1 MNFARKHLVTAAI
14 GILLVSGFSLPA
26 AAQEVKIGVVNVPVL
41 LDRAP
46 QTKAAMDALQ
56 EEFAPRQRE
65 FVAKQ
70 KELEDL
76 TAKIQKDVAVMG
88 ETERRNAEKN
98 LRDLQRDVARLQQEF
113 REDLE
118 LRQNEVLGELQRA
131 LLKELQDYAQAQ
143 GQYHGRGIA
152 RRRGQLPGPEFTLIR
167 SASRLADAG
176 HPRRTRKP
184 IRL

>member
-1 MNFARKHLVTAAI
+1 MIFARLHLVKAAL
-14 GILLVSGFSLPA
+14 GILLACAIALPA
-26 AAQEVKIGVVNVPVL
+26 AAQDLKIGVVNVPVL

-46 QTKAAMDALQ
+46 QTRAAMDSLQ

-65 FVAKQ
+65 FIAKQ

-118 LRQNEVLGELQRA
+118 LRQNEELANLQRA
-131 LLKELQDYAQAQ
+131 LLKELQEYAQAQ
-143 GQYHGRGIA
+143 GYD
-152 RRRGQLPGPEFTLIR
+152 LIVGDGVLF
-167 SASRLADAG
+167 ASTAVNITEEVLRAVEANYQAQSS
-176 HPRRTRKP
+176 R
-184 IRL
+184 

>member
-1 MNFARKHLVTAAI
+1 MKFVKQHLVNAVAGIVLACAI
-14 GILLVSGFSLPA
+14 ALPA
-26 AAQEVKIGVVNVPVL
+26 AAQELKIGVVNVPVL
-41 LDRAP
+41 MDRAP

-76 TAKIQKDVAVMG
+76 TAKIQKDVSVMG

-118 LRQNEVLGELQRA
+118 LRQNESLGNLQRS
-131 LLKELQDYAQAQ
+131 LLKEVQDYAQANGYDLIVGDGVLFASTAVNITEEVLRTVEANFQAQ
-143 GQYHGRGIA
+143 G
-152 RRRGQLPGPEFTLIR
+152 
-167 SASRLADAG
+167 SR
-176 HPRRTRKP
+176 
-184 IRL
+184 

>member
-1 MNFARKHLVTAAI
+1 MSFARQHLVKAVL
-14 GILLVSGFSLPA
+14 GIVLACGITVPA
-26 AAQEVKIGVVNVPVL
+26 AAQELKIGVVNVPVL

-65 FVAKQ
+65 FIAKQ

-118 LRQNEVLGELQRA
+118 LRQNEELGQLQRA
-131 LLKELQDYAQAQ
+131 LLKELQDYATAQEYDLIVGDGVLFASQAVNITEEVLRAVEANYQAQ
-143 GQYHGRGIA
+143 
-152 RRRGQLPGPEFTLIR
+152 
-167 SASRLADAG
+167 SSR
-176 HPRRTRKP
+176 
-184 IRL
+184 

>member
-1 MNFARKHLVTAAI
+1 MSFIKQHLLKAAAGIALVFVFA
-14 GILLVSGFSLPA
+14 LPA

-46 QTKAAMDALQ
+46 QTKAVMDSLQ

-118 LRQNEVLGELQRA
+118 LRQNEELGNLQRS
-131 LLKELQDYAQAQ
+131 LLKEVQDYAQAQ
-143 GQYHGRGIA
+143 GYDLIVGDGVLFASAAVNITEEVLRAVEANFQAQGA
-152 RRRGQLPGPEFTLIR
+152 R
-167 SASRLADAG
+167 
-176 HPRRTRKP
+176 
-184 IRL
+184 

>member
-1 MNFARKHLVTAAI
+1 MSFIKQHLVKAAL
-14 GILLVSGFSLPA
+14 GIALISAIALPA
-26 AAQEVKIGVVNVPVL
+26 AAQELKIGVVNVPVL
-41 LDRAP
+41 MDRSP

-76 TAKIQKDVAVMG
+76 SAKVQKDVAVMG
-88 ETERRNAEKN
+88 ETERRNAERN

-118 LRQNEVLGELQRA
+118 LRQNEELGKLQRS
-131 LLKELQDYAQAQ
+131 LLKEVQDYAQAQ
-143 GQYHGRGIA
+143 GYDLIVGDGVLFASTAVNITEEVLRAVEANFQAQGA
-152 RRRGQLPGPEFTLIR
+152 R
-167 SASRLADAG
+167 
-176 HPRRTRKP
+176 
-184 IRL
+184 

>member
-1 MNFARKHLVTAAI
+1 MDTYMNFARKHLVTAAI

-118 LRQNEVLGELQRA
+118 LRQNEVLGELQVNITEEVLRA
-131 LLKELQDYAQAQ
+131 VEANYQAQ
-143 GQYHGRGIA
+143 
-152 RRRGQLPGPEFTLIR
+152 
-167 SASRLADAG
+167 SSR
-176 HPRRTRKP
+176 
-184 IRL
+184 